1 MLSIPNLFVAP
12 AADLAGEF
20 ARRVADRA
28 RSAVHDRGQFSLAL
42 SGGSIAPALLPTL
55 GDAPLP
61 WEAVSLF
68 WIDERAVPPDDPQSN
83 FGSALALLAGSAAA
97 RRARIHPMEIHDDL
111 DASARAYSDRL
122 VQALGTPPSIDVVML
137 GVGDDGHVAS
147 LFPGH
152 DHPPGKWVVAEYHS
166 PKPTTR
172 RLTLTFETLAVARVI
187 CIVVLGASK
196 AEVVRSILMDPSSD
210 LPAAHVARAA
220 RELWVLADPEAASLV
235 PRDAGAD

>member
-1 MLSIPNLFVAP
+1 MRSIPNVFVAS
-12 AADLAGEF
+12 AAELADEF

-28 RSAVHDRGQFSLAL
+28 RSAVQERGQFSVAL

-61 WEAVSLF
+61 WDAVSLF

-83 FGSALALLAGSAAA
+83 YGEAMTLLAGSAAVRQA
-97 RRARIHPMEIHDDL
+97 GIHPMEVGDDL

-122 VQALGTPPSIDVVML
+122 VNTLGTPPSIDVIML

-152 DHPPGKWVVAEYHS
+152 VQPAGEWVVAEYNS

-210 LPAAHVARAA
+210 LPAARVARTA
-220 RELWVLADPEAASLV
+220 RELWILADHNAASLI
-235 PRDAGAD
+235 PRDSGEE